1 MKEIWKPVLDYIGL
15 YEVSNLGRVRS
26 LKFGK
31 VRILKP
37 VKTKDGYLRVGLWKD
52 GNQKW
57 FLVHRLVWEAFN
69 GEIPEG
75 MEVNHINEIKT
86 DNRYPENLNLLTHT
100 ANNNYGTRNK
110 RVSVAM
116 TNGKQ
121 SDPVL
126 QLTLDEKL
134 IKEWPSI
141 AEAGRNGFSE
151 SKISDCCNGK
161 RKTHKGFLWMKK
173 LPLS

>member
-26 LKFGK
+26 LKYGK
-31 VRILKP
+31 IRILKP
-37 VKTKDGYLRVGLWKD
+37 VKTKDCYLRVGLRKD
-52 GNQKW
+52 GKQKW

-86 DNRYPENLNLLTHT
+86 DNRYPENLNLLTHGD
-100 ANNNYGTRNK
+100 NVNFGTRNK

-134 IKEWPSI
+134 IKEWPSMT
-141 AEAGRNGFSE
+141 EAARNGFSE

-173 LPLS
+173 SPLC